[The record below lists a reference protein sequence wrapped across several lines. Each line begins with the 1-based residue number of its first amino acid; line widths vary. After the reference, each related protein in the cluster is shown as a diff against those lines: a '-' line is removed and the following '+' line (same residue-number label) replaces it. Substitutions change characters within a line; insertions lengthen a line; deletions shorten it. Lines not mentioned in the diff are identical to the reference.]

1 MKTNIYIEGIAKES
15 EKAICLHCLVSYND
29 NKAKIRDIWF
39 PKSVCN
45 VVSEHLAEVE
55 NWFIAKTAEANAFN
69 GYRMNFETY
78 MA

>member
-15 EKAICLHCLVSYND
+15 EKAVCLHCLVSYND
-29 NKAKIRDIWF
+29 NKAKARDIWF
-39 PKSVCN
+39 PKSVCK
-45 VVSEHLAEVE
+45 VISEHLAEVE
-55 NWFIAKTAEANAFN
+55 NWFIAKTSEANAFN